1 MRGVRIPHDLNGED
15 QFVLGL
21 SVTRLAALLL
31 GLLAAYTILHLSLPT
46 PLQLAAAG
54 IAALIG
60 AAIAWVR
67 PEGRSLVH
75 WALAAL
81 EFKFGQQ
88 VAPDAETNQE
98 RRPKGRPRAERKSSI
113 NDPGPRLSLVTQTES
128 TTTPTREPSP
138 LAPVHFADDVVELA
152 GPTEGVSQDVDAG
165 FDVEAT
171 EAAPVYLGGPQV
183 ITFFSAKGGTGRTT
197 LATEV
202 AALLAARGRYRESP
216 ASPRQALR
224 VVLID
229 FDLASANVSARLGIA
244 QPTMLDYLCDLT
256 VPHPDPRDY
265 IVHHQASGL
274 DVLLGPSKCLS
285 GDRAELFG
293 VPQAAHILSTLKAA
307 GYQFLILDMSANL
320 GNLETYLLETAT
332 RIYCVVTPTA
342 GSVQSLYRGVE
353 ALRRLGLGPKLQYV
367 ANKMRDGFSLSEPM
381 GDLNGSLVARIPY
394 DPAFDAAENRHEPI
408 ALRGGGPSGDALRG
422 LAASVYPA
430 LQLPVPSRS
439 RLRSFGWLSRSR
451 RAG

>member
-21 SVTRLAALLL
+21 SVPRLAALLL
-31 GLLAAYTILHLSLPT
+31 GLLAAYTILHLTLPA

-54 IAALIG
+54 MAALTG
-60 AAIAWVR
+60 AAIAWIR
-67 PEGRSLVH
+67 PEGRSLIH
-75 WALAAL
+75 WALAAA

-88 VAPDAETNQE
+88 MSPDPSSSQRTDPTT
-98 RRPKGRPRAERKSSI
+98 RTGPDRKPIS
-113 NDPGPRLSLVTQTES
+113 DRGPRLSVVISPAENAT
-128 TTTPTREPSP
+128 TRELPP
-138 LAPVHFADDVVELA
+138 IDPVPFAADDVIDLP
-152 GPTEGVSQDVDAG
+152 GPGEGASQAADSESDA
-165 FDVEAT
+165 EAT
-171 EAAPVYLGGPQV
+171 QPAPVYLGGPQ
-183 ITFFSAKGGTGRTT
+183 IIAFFSAKGGTGRTT

-202 AALLAARGRYRESP
+202 AALLAMKGRYRESP
-216 ASPRQALR
+216 TSSRQPLR

-256 VPHPDPRDY
+256 VPHPNPRDY
-265 IVHHQASGL
+265 IVNHQATGL
-274 DVLLGPSKCLS
+274 DVLLGPSKCLA
-285 GDRAELFG
+285 GDRADLFG
-293 VPQAAHILSTLKAA
+293 VPQAAHILSTLKGA
-307 GYQFLILDMSANL
+307 GYQFLILDMSATL
-320 GNLETYLLETAT
+320 GNLETYLLETAS

-353 ALRRLGLGPKLQYV
+353 ALRRLGLGSKLQYV
-367 ANKMRDGFSLSEPM
+367 ANKMRDGFNLSEPM

-394 DPAFDAAENRHEPI
+394 DPAFDTAENRHEPI
-408 ALRGGGPSGDALRG
+408 VLRNAGASGDALRL

-430 LQLPVPSRS
+430 LQLPTPSRS
-439 RLRSFGWLSRSR
+439 RRSFAWLSRSR